1 MKVTLEQISGG
12 IEEIIIKYKE
22 MTEQIVGIVNYINQN
37 EKKLIAMLVCT
48 LIYIAVSYVLNWY
61 DRKTGVT
68 ILFVFYMIFC
78 YVCAFLLYKI
88 KRDIDT
94 KMLNKDLE
102 DFKKNRDCGGFCR
115 TGDDV
120 SYTRT
125 DRSGNTR
132 E

>member
-22 MTEQIVGIVNYINQN
+22 MTEQIEGIVNYINQK

-48 LIYIAVSYVLNWY
+48 LIYTAVSYVLNWY
-61 DRKTGVT
+61 ERKPGVT

-115 TGDDV
+115 IGDEA